1 MGIETLMQKKGKF
14 DYILLE
20 TTGLADPGPIASIF
34 WLDEELGSDIYLDG
48 IVTVTDAKYGLEQ
61 LNDPNLV
68 EEKERSDLPTNTAKK
83 QIALADLILLN
94 KLDIVSEEQ
103 KVNVK
108 RALEAVNASA
118 PIIETKFS
126 QIPLD
131 KILDMNAYGNEM
143 PEKIPTESNQH
154 IDKSIGTVTVIVKE
168 PTTLEK
174 VELLLQNL
182 LWDGTY
188 DPMKILRLK
197 ASVNL
202 TDERT
207 VLIQGVNDT
216 YDIVPA
222 KEKRADSIFI
232 IIAKFIDRKL
242 VTNA

>member
-1 MGIETLMQKKGKF
+1 MFIYF
-14 DYILLE
+14 ISF
-20 TTGLADPGPIASIF
+20 PASIF

-68 EEKERSDLPTNTAKK
+68 EDKENAEEKESSDLPTNTAKK

-94 KLDIVSEEQ
+94 KLDMVSEEQ

-143 PEKIPTESNQH
+143 PEKIPSESSQH
-154 IDKSIGTVTVIVKE
+154 IDKSIGTGIDTDREHSYMTSDVFWVFLTYL
-168 PTTLEK
+168 PT
-174 VELLLQNL
+174 
-182 LWDGTY
+182 
-188 DPMKILRLK
+188 
-197 ASVNL
+197 
-202 TDERT
+202 
-207 VLIQGVNDT
+207 LIRWFT
-216 YDIVPA
+216 
-222 KEKRADSIFI
+222 
-232 IIAKFIDRKL
+232 
-242 VTNA
+242 T